1 MAVVPLLL
9 RIRHTNL
16 HYDKA
21 TVTSEGG
28 KFVTFPPRSGRKF
41 GQLFL
46 PKTLHDQC
54 IYHNLRCSNTPS
66 TTQGVTIIMRILF
79 IRSAV
84 QESVSKRSTVPTT
97 TATTRR
103 EQKNHDRPGL
113 GYGSSRRLK
122 LNEPF
127 TTTDTSQYSA

>member
-9 RIRHTNL
+9 RIRLANL
-16 HYDKA
+16 HYDNV

-28 KFVTFPPRSGRKF
+28 KFVTFPSRSGRKF

-46 PKTLHDQC
+46 PKTLHDQY

-66 TTQGVTIIMRILF
+66 DIPGVTIIMCILV

-84 QESVSKRSTVPTT
+84 RESVSMRSAVPTT

-103 EQKNHDRPGL
+103 GQTDHDRSGL
-113 GYGSSRRLK
+113 GQGLRRRPK
-122 LNEPF
+122 LNEPSIM
-127 TTTDTSQYSA
+127 TDASQHPA